1 MTRSAVPL
9 AYFILLLFDSGDE
22 IAGDREFKLATFA
35 RRGLVRGHRRA
46 SHDRRDH
53 FQQR

>member
-22 IAGDREFKLATFA
+22 IAGDSWRLSLGEDWYVVTDE
-35 RRGLVRGHRRA
+35 RRTIGK
-46 SHDRRDH
+46 DH